1 MTGETWHGEVFELLR
16 RLDIEVRQEHCGGAG
31 GGLCAVRNRKVL
43 FVDLDSDLTT
53 QDEMC
58 LDALRSMPE
67 IKSMYVT
74 PALRAR
80 LTTKP

>member
-1 MTGETWHGEVFELLR
+1 MGHSCQDEMFKLLR
-16 RLDIEVRQEHCGGAG
+16 RLGVEVRREHCGGGG
-31 GGLCAVRNRKVL
+31 GGLCTMRNRKVL

-58 LDALRSMPE
+58 LEALRSIPE
-67 IKSMYVT
+67 TRSMYMT

-80 LTTKP
+80 LTGNP